1 MLSDDYCA
9 IVSLLGGNGLCH
21 NYNGSCKK
29 TIIINNW
36 GI

>member
-1 MLSDDYCA
+1 MLSDDCCV

-29 TIIINNW
+29 IIEI
-36 GI
+36 I